1 MSDQLTDSMAY
12 DASKVHE
19 AAETSEAAE
28 AAEAAQAADTLL
40 AVLFCPECAGESPHK
55 VAYKRGTVVE
65 TVCCVCGRR
74 LAAPRRPWLELCDEP
89 DPSRGRTSVGAA
101 AGSALPDAG
110 GSVADAAWRRP
121 PDMGAHAFP
130 LLSILSRL
138 PASSRRLGALAVE
151 LPMRAMPKPGR
162 LWREVRRDGPA
173 RLLSVP
179 RRAAT
184 KPVRLVAE
192 LAGLRRRAR

>member
-74 LAAPRRPWLELCDEP
+74 LAAPDAPGRSCATSRTRP
-89 DPSRGRTSVGAA
+89 GAEHR
-101 AGSALPDAG
+101 SALPPGQPCPTREAQWPTPHGAG
-110 GSVADAAWRRP
+110 RRTWAP
-121 PDMGAHAFP
+121 MLFP
-130 LLSILSRL
+130 FFPSCPGCRHR
-138 PASSRRLGALAVE
+138 RRLGALAVE
-151 LPMRAMPKPGR
+151 LPMRAVTKPGR

-173 RLLSVP
+173 VLLSVP

>member
-89 DPSRGRTSVGAA
+89 DPSRGRTSVGARRRVSLA
-101 AGSALPDAG
+101 RREAQWPTPHGAG
-110 GSVADAAWRRP
+110 RRTWAP
-121 PDMGAHAFP
+121 MLFP
-130 LLSILSRL
+130 FFPSC
-138 PASSRRLGALAVE
+138 
-151 LPMRAMPKPGR
+151 PGCR
-162 LWREVRRDGPA
+162 H
-173 RLLSVP
+173 
-179 RRAAT
+179 
-184 KPVRLVAE
+184 RLVAW
-192 LAGLRRRAR
+192 ARWLSNCRCEPSQSRGDCAAKCGVTDRPCC